1 MKKKNRL
8 CLFMVL
14 CMLAVHCPAVHA
26 EAQEEDKNQDVTPA
40 PYFFIE
46 GADPEVDHL
55 PLKGTEV
62 TTNINGII
70 AETYVTQTYANEG
83 EHPINASYVFPA
95 STKVSVHGMKMEIGN
110 QVVTAVIKEK

>member
-26 EAQEEDKNQDVTPA
+26 EAQEEDKNQDVTLA

-46 GADPEVDHL
+46 GADPRSEERRV
-55 PLKGTEV
+55 G
-62 TTNINGII
+62 
-70 AETYVTQTYANEG
+70 
-83 EHPINASYVFPA
+83 
-95 STKVSVHGMKMEIGN
+95 
-110 QVVTAVIKEK
+110 KECRL